1 MLKQQKVLKNGRV
14 SQEEIEDIVS
24 TALQSLKTLMVDYET
39 PIEIRL
45 QVALKIFEI
54 FGTSELVNSKEDCV
68 KRVIEKNA
76 HGIETNANRL
86 SHVETLLELI
96 SQQKSHFNFHQE
108 TLSSGKVRIIP
119 HSDEK

>member
-1 MLKQQKVLKNGRV
+1 MLKQPKVLRDGKV
-14 SQEEIEDIVS
+14 SHEQLEDIVS

-54 FGTSELVNSKEDCV
+54 FGTTGIVENNEDCV

-76 HGIETNANRL
+76 HGIETNAHRL

-96 SQQKSHFNFHQE
+96 AQQQSNFKFHPE

-119 HSDEK
+119 HSDKE